1 MKIGAINHSDINGGA
16 ARAAYRIH
24 HAIRDSGI
32 DSQMFVNLAASGD
45 WTVQGPT
52 SKTAKALARIRPQLA
67 TPLRKLLR
75 TDNPIIHS
83 PAFLPSRWPERIN
96 ASDVDVVHLHWVQ
109 GEMLSISDIARIRK
123 PIVWTLHDMWAFSG
137 AEHLAWDNRWQE
149 GYRRDNRPAHE
160 SGFDLNRWAWQRKW
174 KYWSR
179 PLQIVSPSR
188 WLSDCVRA
196 SALMHTWPVAVV
208 PNPIDTD
215 RWKAID
221 QRLARQII
229 GLPQDCLLLMFGA
242 IGGGSA
248 HHKGFDLLLS
258 AFAHLRSDPKLKS
271 LNLVV
276 FGQLAPQSPPQLGFP
291 IHYTGHLHDDLTL
304 RAYYSAADVMVVP
317 SRQEAFGQ
325 TASEAHACGTP
336 VVAFNTGGLPDIVD
350 HRVTGALA
358 EPFDPS
364 SLASSIR
371 WVLEDEQRRRV
382 MGAAA
387 RERAERL
394 WNPARIAGLYAE
406 VYENTIY
413 SFPRN
418 LCRS

>member
-1 MKIGAINHSDINGGA
+1 
-16 ARAAYRIH
+16 
-24 HAIRDSGI
+24 
-32 DSQMFVNLAASGD
+32 
-45 WTVQGPT
+45 
-52 SKTAKALARIRPQLA
+52 
-67 TPLRKLLR
+67 
-75 TDNPIIHS
+75 
-83 PAFLPSRWPERIN
+83 
-96 ASDVDVVHLHWVQ
+96 
-109 GEMLSISDIARIRK
+109 
-123 PIVWTLHDMWAFSG
+123 
-137 AEHLAWDNRWQE
+137 
-149 GYRRDNRPAHE
+149 
-160 SGFDLNRWAWQRKW
+160 
-174 KYWSR
+174 
-179 PLQIVSPSR
+179 
-188 WLSDCVRA
+188 
-196 SALMHTWPVAVV
+196 MHTWPVAVV

-258 AFAHLRSDPKLKS
+258 ALAHLSSDPKLKS
-271 LNLVV
+271 LKLVV

-358 EPFDPS
+358 EPFDS
-364 SLASSIR
+364 SFSRQVFAGCLKMSSGD
-371 WVLEDEQRRRV
+371 VLWGSGKRKSGTPLESGSHSRF
-382 MGAAA
+382 
-387 RERAERL
+387 
-394 WNPARIAGLYAE
+394 
-406 VYENTIY
+406 VYGVVRKY
-413 SFPRN
+413 D
-418 LCRS
+418 L